1 MIKQVYLQEKD
12 FPQSCTECEY
22 YTVGRVCKLFKAPV
36 WSKCGTERDEACPL
50 KTLEKHDREVR
61 ADFAQRLKPRLK
73 EMVKSY
79 AVRLSQGASVANFLV
94 EIDSVFNELTGENGE
109 HSTDK

>member
-1 MIKQVYLQEKD
+1 MIRKVYMLKRD
-12 FPQSCTECEY
+12 LPSNCTVCEY
-22 YTVGRVCKLFKAPV
+22 RGTGGVCRLMKAPV
-36 WSKCGTERDEACPL
+36 WWKADAERDEACPL

-79 AVRLSQGASVANFLV
+79 AVRLSQGASIANFLV
-94 EIDSVFNELTGENGE
+94 EIDSVFNELTEENGGQ
-109 HSTDK
+109 

>member
-36 WSKCGTERDEACPL
+36 WLKCDTERDEACPL
-50 KTLEKHDREVR
+50 HSLEHYKFLEKFKLLNIVRKEVNTI
-61 ADFAQRLKPRLK
+61 LN
-73 EMVKSY
+73 EMVEEVGESEW
-79 AVRLSQGASVANFLV
+79 LHTFV
-94 EIDSVFNELTGENGE
+94 EKFNKKMAEIEETQ
-109 HSTDK
+109 

>member
-12 FPQSCTECEY
+12 FPQSCTECAY
-22 YTVGRVCKLFKAPV
+22 YTVGRMCKLFKAPV

-79 AVRLSQGASVANFLV
+79 AVRLSRGASVANFLV
-94 EIDSVFNELTGENGE
+94 EIDSVFNELTEENGGQ
-109 HSTDK
+109 

>member
-36 WSKCGTERDEACPL
+36 WLKCDTERDEACPL
-50 KTLEKHDREVR
+50 HSLEHYKFLEKLKLLNIVRKEVNTI
-61 ADFAQRLKPRLK
+61 LN
-73 EMVKSY
+73 EMVEEVGESEW
-79 AVRLSQGASVANFLV
+79 LHTFV
-94 EIDSVFNELTGENGE
+94 EKFNKKMAEIEKTQ
-109 HSTDK
+109 

>member
-50 KTLEKHDREVR
+50 HSLEHYKFLEKLKLLNIVRKEVNTI
-61 ADFAQRLKPRLK
+61 LN
-73 EMVKSY
+73 EMVEEVGESEW
-79 AVRLSQGASVANFLV
+79 LQTFV
-94 EIDSVFNELTGENGE
+94 EKFNKKMAEIEETQ
-109 HSTDK
+109 

>member
-1 MIKQVYLQEKD
+1 MIRQVYLQEKD
-12 FPQSCTECEY
+12 FPRSCTKCEY
-22 YTVGRVCKLFKAPV
+22 YTVGRMCKLFKAPV
-36 WSKCGTERDEACPL
+36 WLKCDTERDEACPL

-94 EIDSVFNELTGENGE
+94 EIDSVFNELTEENGGQ
-109 HSTDK
+109 